1 MSRDVL
7 VDQTIEILRHAGFL
21 VSDRCDIRPRSFDIA
36 ARRGDT
42 LLLCKILQNVDGLTE
57 ETASEIRLLAEI
69 LGGTPL
75 VIGEKTRDQ
84 MFEDGVIY
92 MRYKI
97 VAVNI
102 QTFYDYFIEGTT
114 PLVSA
119 SPGGL
124 YVPINGNALKE
135 ARLENNLSLGSL
147 AGIIGV
153 SRRTIS
159 KYEDEGMH
167 ASIDTV
173 LLLEDLFQTE
183 LAQPID
189 LINPVVLILQKKNEP
204 EPQGQAMQHFGK
216 TSASATD
223 FSSPAPS
230 KVGGTA
236 AAKVGGTAAAGKETP
251 ETMAENELLSYVSTL
266 GFDVKATEHAPFK
279 AVSKDKNSVILTGA
293 GKYNPTIIKRAH
305 LMSSI
310 SDVFQTDSVY
320 LIDGNS
326 KVKSVESTAFIEKK
340 ELVKMSGPEDL
351 IETIE
356 ERKVPEKK

>member
-57 ETASEIRLLAEI
+57 ETASEMQLLAEI

-102 QTFYDYFIEGTT
+102 QTFYDYFIEGVT
-114 PLVSA
+114 PFVSA

-124 YVPINGNALKE
+124 YVPVNGSALKE

-147 AGIIGV
+147 AGIVGV

-173 LLLEDLFQTE
+173 LMLEDLLHIE

-189 LINPVVLILQKKNEP
+189 LLNPAVLTHPKKHEA
-204 EPQGQAMQHFGK
+204 ESQQAFGK
-216 TSASATD
+216 TAASD
-223 FSSPAPS
+223 FSPPAPS

-236 AAKVGGTAAAGKETP
+236 ATGKDSP
-251 ETMAENELLSYVSTL
+251 ETVAGNELLSYVSTL
-266 GFDVKATEHAPFK
+266 GFDVKATDHAPFK

-310 SDVFQTDSVY
+310 SDVFQTESVY

-340 ELVKMSGPEDL
+340 ELVKMNGPEEL

>member
-1 MSRDVL
+1 MSRDIL
-7 VDQTIEILRHAGFL
+7 VDQTIEVLRHAGFM

-42 LLLCKILQNVDGLTE
+42 LLLCKILLNLDGLTE
-57 ETASEIRLLAEI
+57 ETANEMRVLSEI

-84 MFEDGVIY
+84 PLEDNVIY

-97 VAVNI
+97 TAVNI
-102 QTFYDYFIEGTT
+102 HTFYDYFIEGIP

-124 YVPINGNALKE
+124 YVPIDGNALKE
-135 ARLENNLSLGSL
+135 ARIENNLSLGSL

-159 KYEDEGMH
+159 KYEEEGMH

-173 LLLEDLFQTE
+173 LILEDLLQIE

-189 LINPVVLILQKKNEP
+189 ILNPTVLMNQKTTAEPSNPNPV
-204 EPQGQAMQHFGK
+204 
-216 TSASATD
+216 
-223 FSSPAPS
+223 
-230 KVGGTA
+230 KVGGSISGEN
-236 AAKVGGTAAAGKETP
+236 KPPSSETV
-251 ETMAENELLSYVSTL
+251 AENELLTYVSTL
-266 GFDVKATEHAPFK
+266 GFDVKETAHAPFR
-279 AVSKDKNSVILTGA
+279 AVSKDKNSVILTGVS
-293 GKYNPTIIKRAH
+293 KYNASTLKRAH

-310 SDVFQTDSVY
+310 SDVLQTDAVF
-320 LIDGNS
+320 LINGNS

>member
-7 VDQTIEILRHAGFL
+7 VDQTIEVLRHAGFL

-36 ARRGDT
+36 ARCGET

-57 ETASEIRLLAEI
+57 ETAKEMQVLAEI

-75 VIGEKTRDQ
+75 IIGEKTRDQ
-84 MFEDGVIY
+84 LLEDSVIY

-97 VAVNI
+97 VSVNI
-102 QTFYDYFIEGTT
+102 QTFYDYFIEGVT

-124 YVPINGNALKE
+124 YVPVNGSALKE

-147 AGIIGV
+147 AGIVGV

-173 LLLEDLFQTE
+173 LMLEDLLQIE
-183 LAQPID
+183 LARPID
-189 LINPVVLILQKKNEP
+189 LLDPSVLVMPKK
-204 EPQGQAMQHFGK
+204 
-216 TSASATD
+216 
-223 FSSPAPS
+223 
-230 KVGGTA
+230 TA
-236 AAKVGGTAAAGKETP
+236 AEPVGLAAGSDLPSPVPNKVGGTAAAGKDSP
-251 ETMAENELLSYVSTL
+251 ETTAENELLSYVSIL
-266 GFDVKATEHAPFK
+266 GFDVKETAHAPFK
-279 AVSKDKNSVILTGA
+279 AVSKDNNSVILTGVS
-293 GKYNPTIIKRAH
+293 KYSPTLIKRAR

-310 SDVFQTDSVY
+310 SDVLQTESVY
-320 LIDGNS
+320 LINGNS

-340 ELVKMSGPEDL
+340 ELVKMNGPEEL
-351 IETIE
+351 IEKIE

>member
-1 MSRDVL
+1 MSRDIL
-7 VDQTIEILRHAGFL
+7 ADQTIEVLRHAGFM
-21 VSDRCDIRPRSFDIA
+21 VSDKCDIRPRSFDIA
-36 ARRGDT
+36 ARNGET
-42 LLLCKILQNVDGLTE
+42 LLLCKILLNLDGLTE
-57 ETASEIRLLAEI
+57 ETANEMIVLSEI

-84 MFEDGVIY
+84 PLEDNVIY
-92 MRYKI
+92 TRYKI
-97 VAVNI
+97 TAVSI
-102 QTFYDYFIEGTT
+102 QTFYDYFIEGIPPMVT
-114 PLVSA
+114 A

-124 YVPINGNALKE
+124 YVPIDGAALKE
-135 ARLENNLSLGSL
+135 ARIENNLSLGSL
-147 AGIIGV
+147 AGIVGV

-159 KYEDEGMH
+159 KYEEEGMH

-173 LLLEDLFQTE
+173 LMLEDLLQIE

-189 LINPVVLILQKKNEP
+189 ILNPALLQAA
-204 EPQGQAMQHFGK
+204 QK
-216 TSASATD
+216 TISD
-223 FSSPAPS
+223 SSQPS
-230 KVGGTA
+230 KVGGSVPMQA
-236 AAKVGGTAAAGKETP
+236 DAKQNENAAG
-251 ETMAENELLSYVSTL
+251 NEMLSYVSTL
-266 GFDVKATEHAPFK
+266 GFDVKETAHAPFR
-279 AVSKDKNSVILTGA
+279 AVSKDKQSVILTGVS
-293 GKYNPTIIKRAH
+293 KYNASTLKRAH

-310 SDVFQTDSVY
+310 SDVFQTESVF

>member
-1 MSRDVL
+1 MSRDIL
-7 VDQTIEILRHAGFL
+7 VDQTIEVLRHAGFL

-36 ARRGDT
+36 ARQGGT

-57 ETASEIRLLAEI
+57 ETASEMQLLAEI

-75 VIGEKTRDQ
+75 VIGEKTRNQ
-84 MFEDGVIY
+84 TLEDGVIY

-97 VAVNI
+97 AAVNI
-102 QTFYDYFIEGTT
+102 QTFYDYFIEGIM
-114 PLVSA
+114 PFVSSA
-119 SPGGL
+119 PGGL
-124 YVPINGNALKE
+124 YVSINGSALKE

-153 SRRTIS
+153 SRRTIG
-159 KYEDEGMH
+159 KYEDESIH
-167 ASIDTV
+167 ASIDKA
-173 LLLEDLFQTE
+173 LMLEDLLRIE
-183 LAQPID
+183 LVRSVD
-189 LINPVVLILQKKNEP
+189 LLNPAALVPPKKNEDTS
-204 EPQGQAMQHFGK
+204 QGRVLK
-216 TSASATD
+216 TDAADASS

-230 KVGGTA
+230 KI
-236 AAKVGGTAAAGKETP
+236 GGTAAAGKSSP

-266 GFDVKATEHAPFK
+266 GYDVKETVRAPFK
-279 AVSKDKNSVILTGA
+279 AISKDNKSVILTGA

-310 SDVFQTDSVY
+310 SDVFQTESVY

-340 ELVKMSGPEDL
+340 ELVKISGPEEL

-356 ERKVPEKK
+356 ERKVPPKK

>member
-57 ETASEIRLLAEI
+57 ETASEMRLLAEI

-124 YVPINGNALKE
+124 YVPINGSALKE

-173 LLLEDLFQTE
+173 LLLEDLLQTE

-189 LINPVVLILQKKNEP
+189 LLNPVVLILQKKNEP
-204 EPQGQAMQHFGK
+204 EPQGPTMQPFGK
-216 TSASATD
+216 TGATD
-223 FSSPAPS
+223 FSSPALP

-236 AAKVGGTAAAGKETP
+236 VAGKDSP

-310 SDVFQTDSVY
+310 SDVFQTESVY

>member
-1 MSRDVL
+1 MSRDIL
-7 VDQTIEILRHAGFL
+7 VDQTIEVLRHAGFM
-21 VSDRCDIRPRSFDIA
+21 VSDKCDIRPRSFDIA

-42 LLLCKILQNVDGLTE
+42 LLLCKILLNLDGLTE
-57 ETASEIRLLAEI
+57 ETANEMHVLSEI

-84 MFEDGVIY
+84 LLEDNVIY
-92 MRYKI
+92 TRFKI
-97 VAVNI
+97 TAINI
-102 QTFYDYFIEGTT
+102 QTFYDYFIEGAA
-114 PLVSA
+114 PIVSA

-124 YVPINGNALKE
+124 YVPIDGAALKE
-135 ARLENNLSLGSL
+135 ARIENNLSLGSL
-147 AGIIGV
+147 AGVIGV

-159 KYEDEGMH
+159 KYEEEGMH

-173 LLLEDLFQTE
+173 LMLEDLLQIE

-189 LINPVVLILQKKNEP
+189 ILNPVVLGQQKQTARQK
-204 EPQGQAMQHFGK
+204 QAAES
-216 TSASATD
+216 SA
-223 FSSPAPS
+223 P
-230 KVGGTA
+230 
-236 AAKVGGTAAAGKETP
+236 AKVGGSAPILTESKPQTPKTAAEDEMLT
-251 ETMAENELLSYVSTL
+251 YVSTL
-266 GFDVKATEHAPFK
+266 GFDVKETAHAPFR
-279 AVSKDKNSVILTGA
+279 AVSKDKNSVILTGVS
-293 GKYNPTIIKRAH
+293 KYNASTLKRAQ

-310 SDVFQTDSVY
+310 SDVFQTESVF
-320 LIDGNS
+320 LINGNS